1 MENNKR
7 VKMSLYINIMITI
20 LTIIATIIMITGFKF
35 MTGVEPVLESTKIG
49 VFKSFT
55 VDSNLFAGI
64 ISFIF
69 ILNEISIIKGEKKEI
84 SDKLYILKL
93 MATTAVSLTFIVVFV
108 YLGNIAENGL
118 ISLLLN
124 SNLFFH
130 LIIPLLNIVDFIFFI
145 KKDNITYKYAFYG
158 LIPTLLY
165 AVFYTTNVIIHIE
178 NGRVS
183 PKYDWYW
190 FVQNGLWT
198 MVIVAPT
205 ILLITYIISL
215 ILLLLNKIINRKLQ
229 DK

>member
-1 MENNKR
+1 MKNNKR

-35 MTGVEPVLESTKIG
+35 MSGVEPVLESTKIG
-49 VFKSFT
+49 VFKYFT

>member
-1 MENNKR
+1 MKENIK
-7 VKMSLYINIMITI
+7 VKISLCINIMITI

-49 VFKSFT
+49 VFKFFT

-130 LIIPLLNIVDFIFFI
+130 LIIPLLNIIDFIFFI

>member
-1 MENNKR
+1 MKNNKR
-7 VKMSLYINIMITI
+7 VKMSLYINIIITI

-49 VFKSFT
+49 VFKFFT

-124 SNLFFH
+124 
-130 LIIPLLNIVDFIFFI
+130 IIDFIFFI

-165 AVFYTTNVIIHIE
+165 TVFYTTNVIIHIE

-198 MVIVAPT
+198 TVIVAPT

>member
-1 MENNKR
+1 MKNNKR

-49 VFKSFT
+49 VFKYFT

-130 LIIPLLNIVDFIFFI
+130 LIIPILNIIDFIFYI
-145 KKDNITYKYAFYG
+145 KKENITYKYAFYG

-205 ILLITYIISL
+205 ILLITYIISV

>member
-1 MENNKR
+1 MKNNKR

-35 MTGVEPVLESTKIG
+35 MSGVEPVLESTKIG
-49 VFKSFT
+49 VFKFFT

>member
-1 MENNKR
+1 MKNNKR

-130 LIIPLLNIVDFIFFI
+130 LIIPLLNIIDFIFFI

>member
-1 MENNKR
+1 MKNNKR
-7 VKMSLYINIMITI
+7 VKMSLYLNIMITI

-49 VFKSFT
+49 VFKFFT

-130 LIIPLLNIVDFIFFI
+130 LIIPLLNIIDFIFFI

-158 LIPTLLY
+158 IIPTLLY

-190 FVQNGLWT
+190 FIQNGLWT

-215 ILLLLNKIINRKLQ
+215 ILLILNKIINGKLQ

>member
-1 MENNKR
+1 MKNNKR

-35 MTGVEPVLESTKIG
+35 MTGVEPVLESTKIS
-49 VFKSFT
+49 VFKYFT

-93 MATTAVSLTFIVVFV
+93 MATTAVSLTFLVVFV

-130 LIIPLLNIVDFIFFI
+130 LIIPILNIIDFIFFI
-145 KKDNITYKYAFYG
+145 KKENITYKCAFYG

-198 MVIVAPT
+198 IVIVAPM
-205 ILLITYIISL
+205 ILLITYIISV

-229 DK
+229 DR

>member
-1 MENNKR
+1 MKNNKR

-49 VFKSFT
+49 VFKFFT

-130 LIIPLLNIVDFIFFI
+130 LIIPLLNIIDFIFFI
-145 KKDNITYKYAFYG
+145 KKENITYKYAFYG

-198 MVIVAPT
+198 IVIVAPM
-205 ILLITYIISL
+205 ILLITYIISV

>member
-1 MENNKR
+1 MKNNKR
-7 VKMSLYINIMITI
+7 VKMSLYLNIMITI

-49 VFKSFT
+49 VFKFFT

-130 LIIPLLNIVDFIFFI
+130 LIIPLLNIIDFIFFI

-158 LIPTLLY
+158 IIPTLLY

-190 FVQNGLWT
+190 FIQNGLWT

-215 ILLLLNKIINRKLQ
+215 ILLILNKIINRKLQ

>member
-1 MENNKR
+1 MKKNIK
-7 VKMSLYINIMITI
+7 VKISLCINIMITI
-20 LTIIATIIMITGFKF
+20 LTFIATIIMITGFKF

-49 VFKSFT
+49 VFKYFT

-130 LIIPLLNIVDFIFFI
+130 LIIPLLNLIDFIFFI

-165 AVFYTTNVIIHIE
+165 AVFYTANVIIHIE

>member
-1 MENNKR
+1 MKNNKR

-35 MTGVEPVLESTKIG
+35 MSGVEPVLESTKIG
-49 VFKSFT
+49 VFKFFT

-130 LIIPLLNIVDFIFFI
+130 LIIPLLNLIDFIFFI
-145 KKDNITYKYAFYG
+145 KKDNITHKYAFYG

-165 AVFYTTNVIIHIE
+165 AVFYTTNVIINIE

>member
-130 LIIPLLNIVDFIFFI
+130 LIIPLLNIIDFIFFI

>member
-93 MATTAVSLTFIVVFV
+93 MATTAVSLTFLVVFV

-130 LIIPLLNIVDFIFFI
+130 LIIPLLNIIDFIFFI

>member
-1 MENNKR
+1 MKNNKR

-49 VFKSFT
+49 VFKFFT

-130 LIIPLLNIVDFIFFI
+130 LIIPILNIIDFIFFI
-145 KKDNITYKYAFYG
+145 KKENITYKYAFYG

-198 MVIVAPT
+198 IVIVAPM
-205 ILLITYIISL
+205 ILLITYIISV

>member
-1 MENNKR
+1 MKNNKR
-7 VKMSLYINIMITI
+7 VKMSLYLNIMITI

-49 VFKSFT
+49 VFKFFT

-130 LIIPLLNIVDFIFFI
+130 LIIPLLNIIDFIFFI

-190 FVQNGLWT
+190 FIQNGLWT

>member
-1 MENNKR
+1 MKNNKR

-35 MTGVEPVLESTKIG
+35 MSGVEPILESTKIG
-49 VFKSFT
+49 VFKFFT

-130 LIIPLLNIVDFIFFI
+130 LIIPLLNIIDFIFFI

-198 MVIVAPT
+198 IVIVAPM
-205 ILLITYIISL
+205 ILLITYIISV

>member
-1 MENNKR
+1 MKNNKR
-7 VKMSLYINIMITI
+7 VKMSLYINIIITI

-49 VFKSFT
+49 VFKFFT

-130 LIIPLLNIVDFIFFI
+130 LIIPLLNIIDFIFFI

-165 AVFYTTNVIIHIE
+165 TVFYTTNVIIHIE

-198 MVIVAPT
+198 TVIVAPT